1 MKKWIRV
8 LVSVFLLGSILCS
21 SGVWAIQEPEIGIGS
36 DTYDTF
42 HREIEQK
49 IKGIYCRYSSE
60 AASIR
65 AEMGGNVKARSVF
78 SDGMQQDMQSLD
90 QKMQIV
96 QTNYEDEM
104 KEMLESYGAVWIKD
118 DSPALFSSDAGQMQT
133 DSNVAYFSNTKEF
146 CYIAA
151 FYATT
156 FLNDMWGDYD
166 LVSMEMKDENG
177 WSWNKISVTAY
188 FNNYTM
194 SDSTM
199 TEMGEANQYH
209 IVSGTLVSAR
219 TDFWIGCIFNVRD
232 QPTGNAI
239 LGNTYGLS
247 DLLLIGWL
255 QTRGSSRVNYVRADF
270 EHNYKWI
277 VFSSVSVSGADIKNF
292 NLNVTYS
299 KESMRWS
306 RTAGS
311 KRVEIPAS

>member
-1 MKKWIRV
+1 M
-8 LVSVFLLGSILCS
+8 LGSILCS

-133 DSNVAYFSNTKEF
+133 DSNVAYFQIQRN
-146 CYIAA
+146 
-151 FYATT
+151 
-156 FLNDMWGDYD
+156 
-166 LVSMEMKDENG
+166 
-177 WSWNKISVTAY
+177 SV
-188 FNNYTM
+188 
-194 SDSTM
+194 
-199 TEMGEANQYH
+199 
-209 IVSGTLVSAR
+209 
-219 TDFWIGCIFNVRD
+219 
-232 QPTGNAI
+232 I
-239 LGNTYGLS
+239 LPLFM
-247 DLLLIGWL
+247 L
-255 QTRGSSRVNYVRADF
+255 RPF
-270 EHNYKWI
+270 
-277 VFSSVSVSGADIKNF
+277 
-292 NLNVTYS
+292 
-299 KESMRWS
+299 
-306 RTAGS
+306 
-311 KRVEIPAS
+311 